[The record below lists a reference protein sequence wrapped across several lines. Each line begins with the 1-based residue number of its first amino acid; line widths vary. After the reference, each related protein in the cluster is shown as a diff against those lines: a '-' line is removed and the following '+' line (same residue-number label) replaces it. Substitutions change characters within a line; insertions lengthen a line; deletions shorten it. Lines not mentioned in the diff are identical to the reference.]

1 MLSLMLIKSQSAK
14 MKTLALIIFLSA
26 IVVYAGIKQANAEE
40 DKYFS
45 KPALKY
51 STIKIRQLWE
61 MCSLQFLRVHPNVQ
75 SPQRI
80 KLCDCY
86 VDHMRT
92 KHTPEEVKAL
102 SPEESKS
109 LGREMAVVCP
119 ILPPYPPPTS

>member
-1 MLSLMLIKSQSAK
+1 
-14 MKTLALIIFLSA
+14 MKTGIIFILLSA
-26 IVVYAGIKQANAEE
+26 IVIYAGIKQANAE
-40 DKYFS
+40 DKYFT
-45 KPALKY
+45 KPILKY
-51 STIKIRQLWE
+51 STIEIRQMWE
-61 MCSLQFLRVHPNVQ
+61 MCSLQFMRVHPNVQ
-75 SPQRI
+75 RMQRI